1 MVLDPT
7 RLDVLLLEN
16 LYGDIV
22 SDLAAGLVGGLGVVP
37 GANLGDTHALFES
50 VHGSA
55 PDIKGKNIANPT
67 AIVLAAIMMLDYIS
81 ETKAAAR
88 SADGAARRA
97 HPRRAS
103 DPRSRRIRQ
112 HQPICRRDSPRNGEV
127 SFAFATLGSSRSSMW
142 FDIPAQLIALAAS
155 LSYAASGIAAKR
167 GLRYSTPI
175 TVTLVSVTIHAVT
188 LSAAVL
194 LTGGIPAVSWWVL
207 FLFALT
213 GTLQPII
220 RLFTYAG
227 IHYIGASRGT
237 TLRGAH
243 PLFSTSLAIIFLG
256 EQATLPVIAG
266 TVLIVGG
273 ITLISWQTEAQRT
286 TFRWWHI
293 GYPLGAA
300 FLAGISHPLRR
311 YALGLAN
318 EPLYLAAVIG
328 VVALPWLASYVVLP
342 RKGAE
347 QPVWNRQSIG
357 RVFVC
362 RRV

>member
-1 MVLDPT
+1 MF
-7 RLDVLLLEN
+7 DV
-16 LYGDIV
+16 
-22 SDLAAGLVGGLGVVP
+22 
-37 GANLGDTHALFES
+37 
-50 VHGSA
+50 
-55 PDIKGKNIANPT
+55 
-67 AIVLAAIMMLDYIS
+67 
-81 ETKAAAR
+81 
-88 SADGAARRA
+88 
-97 HPRRAS
+97 
-103 DPRSRRIRQ
+103 
-112 HQPICRRDSPRNGEV
+112 
-127 SFAFATLGSSRSSMW
+127 
-142 FDIPAQLIALAAS
+142 PAQLVALTAA

-175 TVTLVSVTIHAVT
+175 TVTLVSVTIHAVS

-243 PLFSTSLAIIFLG
+243 PLFSTCLAIIFLG

-273 ITLISWQTEAQRT
+273 ITLISWQTEAQRAA
-286 TFRWWHI
+286 FRWWHI

-328 VVALPWLASYVVLP
+328 VVALPWLASYAVLP
-342 RKGAE
+342 RKGE

-357 RVFVC
+357 AFLFAGVFETLGIVLVIAALSAGPVVIVSPIVATSPLWILLGTWLFLRGIERLASRTIIGALC
-362 RRV
+362 VVAGTIAISLVR

>member
-1 MVLDPT
+1 
-7 RLDVLLLEN
+7 
-16 LYGDIV
+16 
-22 SDLAAGLVGGLGVVP
+22 
-37 GANLGDTHALFES
+37 
-50 VHGSA
+50 
-55 PDIKGKNIANPT
+55 
-67 AIVLAAIMMLDYIS
+67 
-81 ETKAAAR
+81 
-88 SADGAARRA
+88 
-97 HPRRAS
+97 
-103 DPRSRRIRQ
+103 
-112 HQPICRRDSPRNGEV
+112 
-127 SFAFATLGSSRSSMW
+127 MW

-256 EQATLPVIAG
+256 EQATVPVIAG

-273 ITLISWQTEAQRT
+273 ITLISWQTEAQRKP
-286 TFRWWHI
+286 FA
-293 GYPLGAA
+293 G
-300 FLAGISHPLRR
+300 GISVIHSALLFWPGSAIRCVVMH
-311 YALGLAN
+311 LGLAN

-328 VVALPWLASYVVLP
+328 VVALPWLASYIVLP

-347 QPVWNRQSIG
+347 QPVWNRQSMG
-357 RVFVC
+357 AFLFAGVFETLGIVLVIAALSAGAVVIVSPIVATSPLWILLGTWLFL
-362 RRV
+362 RGIEGLSLRTIAGALSVVAGTIAISLVR

>member
-1 MVLDPT
+1 
-7 RLDVLLLEN
+7 
-16 LYGDIV
+16 
-22 SDLAAGLVGGLGVVP
+22 
-37 GANLGDTHALFES
+37 
-50 VHGSA
+50 
-55 PDIKGKNIANPT
+55 
-67 AIVLAAIMMLDYIS
+67 
-81 ETKAAAR
+81 
-88 SADGAARRA
+88 
-97 HPRRAS
+97 
-103 DPRSRRIRQ
+103 
-112 HQPICRRDSPRNGEV
+112 
-127 SFAFATLGSSRSSMW
+127 MW
-142 FDIPAQLIALAAS
+142 FDVPAQLIALAAA

-167 GLRYSTPI
+167 GLGYSTPI

-188 LSAAVL
+188 LSAALL
-194 LTGGIPAVSWWVL
+194 LTGGIPVVSWWVL

-237 TLRGAH
+237 TLRCAH
-243 PLFSTSLAIIFLG
+243 PLFSTCLAIIFLG

-273 ITLISWQTEAQRT
+273 ITLISWQTEAQRA
-286 TFRWWHI
+286 TFPWRHI

-328 VVALPWLASYVVLP
+328 IVALPWLGSYVVLP
-342 RKGAE
+342 RKGE

-357 RVFVC
+357 PFFFAGVFETLGIVLVISALSAGPVVIVSPIVATSPLWILLGTWLFLRGIERLTLRTIAGALC
-362 RRV
+362 VVAGTVAISLVR